1 VLAVGPWLVWRQ
13 VFYGRVWK
21 GSVVGTMVN
30 GMMLLLGVVATL
42 VIGGVVIYAV
52 LIYNGLIRLR
62 RNIDK
67 AWSNIEVILKQRHDE
82 IPKLVD
88 TAKQYMDYEKEVL
101 QDITESRTKAE
112 QAQGPKEQAK
122 AEGML
127 GQALGNFFAVAEDYP
142 DLKANENFQQL
153 QDRIS
158 AIEERIA
165 DRREFYNDSVNTYN
179 IRIDQIP
186 YVFVANMMGYEEKEL
201 FEASEQEKQDISI
214 ADQFNS

>member
-1 VLAVGPWLVWRQ
+1 
-13 VFYGRVWK
+13 
-21 GSVVGTMVN
+21 MVN
-30 GMMLLLGVVATL
+30 GGTLLLGVVATL
-42 VIGGVVIYAV
+42 VIGGIVIYAV

-62 RNIDK
+62 RNIEK

-82 IPKLVD
+82 IPKLID
-88 TAKQYMDYEKEVL
+88 TAQEYMDYEKEVL
-101 QDITESRTKAE
+101 QDITEARTKAE
-112 QAQGPKEQAK
+112 QAQGPQDQAE
-122 AEGML
+122 AESML

-179 IRIDQIP
+179 IRIKQIP
-186 YVFVANMMGYEEKEL
+186 YVFVANMMGYEQKEL
-201 FEASEQEKQDISI
+201 FEATEQEKEDISI